1 MNAFMIRRLVAKDW
15 AFLRWPLTGYL
26 VGGLA
31 ALSLIAFGGTVAFNV
46 GGVLLLTTIISLG
59 IHLIMLTVVNERNDH
74 TLTFVMSLPIDVRD
88 YTTAKILANVAI
100 YGAAWTALAVG
111 AVAVI
116 AGRAAVPDGL
126 IPFALTVLLEMFAG
140 YAVMLAVALVSES
153 MSWTIGAMVVG
164 NLAVQGVMYWVS
176 NVPAVKAD
184 LLHDRIAWPPQV
196 LGVLAAEILVIGLA
210 LGLTFFLQSRKTD
223 FL

>member
-15 AFLRWPLTGYL
+15 AFLRGPLTGYL
-26 VGGLA
+26 VAGLA
-31 ALSLIAFGGTVAFNV
+31 ALSLIAFGGTAAFNV
-46 GGVLLLTTIISLG
+46 GSVLLLTTIISLG
-59 IHLIMLTVVNERNDH
+59 IHLTMLTVVNERNEH

-88 YTTAKILANVAI
+88 YTAAKILANVAI
-100 YGAAWTALAVG
+100 YGAAWAALAVG
-111 AVAVI
+111 AVAAI

-140 YAVMLAVALVSES
+140 YALMLAVALISES
-153 MSWTIGAMVVG
+153 MSWTIAAMVVG

-184 LLHDRIAWPPQV
+184 LLHDRIVWPPQV
-196 LGVLAAEILVIGLA
+196 LGVLAAEVLVIGLA